1 MSERKRIK
9 IWVEDMTSSNPHKIN
24 EYALKVMG
32 VDAEQMSAILS
43 MIGGPEQ
50 SNVEWWKGV
59 DRKSVYGYCENIND
73 GRGVTVGVSGF
84 VTKWGLVQKMIK
96 EYGGAGD
103 LDPNQ
108 CKPGKPTKCSLC
120 DWVRARGDDD
130 RWIEIQWKT
139 YADNYMKLVT
149 KYVPTKFKDNAL
161 IKGLLLDTAMNAGEF
176 KEGNAWGIK
185 EVAGAVKKESDPLR
199 YVLAFLKARGDH
211 FTSGNTEK
219 MRKGRLGAWE
229 KLARDG
235 EWDMRIDPCKYAYCS
250 GKCLGCK

>member
-1 MSERKRIK
+1 
-9 IWVEDMTSSNPHKIN
+9 MTSSSPNPHKIN

-32 VDAEQMSAILS
+32 VDADQMSAILS

-96 EYGGAGD
+96 EYGGAD
-103 LDPNQ
+103 NLDPNQ

-149 KYVPTKFKDNAL
+149 KYIPRRFRKNAL

-176 KEGNAWGIK
+176 KEGDAWGIK
-185 EVAGAVKKESDPLR
+185 EVSNAAKKEKDPML
-199 YVLAFLKARGDH
+199 YVMSFLKARGDH

-235 EWDMRIDPCKYAYCS
+235 KWDMRIDPCKYAYCS